1 MTSTG
6 EAVPLWERVA
16 PGSETWNQE
25 ERAWAIPSP
34 LDLSTLWNVVQ
45 PTLTPVLPDPAV
57 ATGTGVVVVPGGAY
71 IMLAIDHEGFDVAE
85 WLADRGVAA
94 FVLKYRV
101 METPDSDEDRMHA
114 LVGAGRGGGPVG
126 GPPPDGRVRAHPARR
141 WDGRHPP
148 VREPPRRGG
157 SPRAHRRRGLLGGR
171 PSGPR
176 PRRTTSARWTGVRRC
191 HLRPRPGRP
200 VPETPPRCSSPWPP
214 MTRSTTGRS
223 RPRPR
228 GDRPVGRSSPTST
241 LVEGTASACADR
253 ACPPTSG
260 ATSFAPGWH
269 RRASQAD
276 VVTHR

>member
-6 EAVPLWERVA
+6 EAVPLWEGVA

-71 IMLAIDHEGFDVAE
+71 IMLAIDHEGFEVAE

-101 METPDSDEDRMHA
+101 METPDSDEDRMHV
-114 LVGAGRGGGPVG
+114 LVGAPMEEGGLSGVLHRMDEFAPIPLADGMAGIRLVRG
-126 GPPPDGRVRAHPARR
+126 ARR
-141 WDGRHPP
+141 G
-148 VREPPRRGG
+148 VGG

-176 PRRTTSARWTGVRRC
+176 PRDARRARGATGVRRR
-191 HLRPRPGRP
+191 HLRTRPGR
-200 VPETPPRCSSPWPP
+200 
-214 MTRSTTGRS
+214 TRTR
-223 RPRPR
+223 
-228 GDRPVGRSSPTST
+228 
-241 LVEGTASACADR
+241 
-253 ACPPTSG
+253 
-260 ATSFAPGWH
+260 
-269 RRASQAD
+269 
-276 VVTHR
+276 

>member
-6 EAVPLWERVA
+6 EAVPLWEGVA

-114 LVGAGRGGGPVG
+114 LIGAPMEEGGLSGVLHRMDEFAPIPLADGMAGIRLVRERAEAWGVHPERIGAVGFSAGARLVLDLAMHDERAVRPAFAGAIYGPGRAGPVPGVAPPLFIAVAADDPLYDRSIETQAAWRQAGRSVESHLY
-126 GPPPDGRVRAHPARR
+126 A
-141 WDGRHPP
+141 
-148 VREPPRRGG
+148 RGG
-157 SPRAHRRRGLLGGR
+157 HGFGMRRQGV
-171 PSGPR
+171 P
-176 PRRTTSARWTGVRRC
+176 ADQWTEQLCAWMASEGF
-191 HLRPRPGRP
+191 PG
-200 VPETPPRCSSPWPP
+200 
-214 MTRSTTGRS
+214 
-223 RPRPR
+223 
-228 GDRPVGRSSPTST
+228 
-241 LVEGTASACADR
+241 
-253 ACPPTSG
+253 
-260 ATSFAPGWH
+260 
-269 RRASQAD
+269 
-276 VVTHR
+276 